1 MVEDVPEGI
10 AESIL
15 TRYMYLKGEAER
27 IVASAKIDVKPR
39 VIK

>member
-15 TRYMYLKGEAER
+15 THYIYLKGEAEK
-27 IVASAKIDVKPR
+27 IVASAKTDAKPR
-39 VIK
+39 AIK